1 MCPVTYNVSTVL
13 CLTIDMETVN
23 TVNTLLI
30 YWFHAYDD
38 IELVRALL
46 FIYSVR
52 CTPHVHRGMAMYV
65 YSSQQNNARLCI
77 YTLSRFL
84 KA

>member
-1 MCPVTYNVSTVL
+1 MCTVTYNVSVVL
-13 CLTIDMETVN
+13 CLMIDMETVN

-38 IELVRALL
+38 IELVHALT

-52 CTPHVHRGMAMYV
+52 CTPHVHRGMAMYIAVRKTMLDYV
-65 YSSQQNNARLCI
+65 YI
-77 YTLSRFL
+77 YVV
-84 KA
+84 